1 VNNSDIKTDKNANF
15 LNRFWQMMR
24 NRSRVATWV
33 VAVFFFLA
41 GMLYMI
47 TFNWTMK
54 VTNTEQFCIG
64 CHEMKDNVYPSYA
77 KSIHFSNRSGVRA
90 SCSDCHVP
98 HEWTDKIVRKVQA
111 SKEVWGKITGTIDTP
126 EKFAEH
132 RLYLAKREWARFK
145 NNNSL
150 ECRNCHDQS
159 YFDFAKQK
167 APGVFMHSNM
177 LDKDEFTC
185 IDCHKGIAH
194 ELPEIKDLDEI
205 QPAAIEP
212 NMRPPYN
219 HAVMTLEQ

>member
-1 VNNSDIKTDKNANF
+1 MNNSDIKTDKNSNF
-15 LNRFWQMMR
+15 LTQFWQMMR
-24 NRSRVATWV
+24 NRSRVATWI
-33 VAVFFFLA
+33 VAVFFFLS

-64 CHEMKDNVYPSYA
+64 CHEMEDNMYPSYA
-77 KSIHFSNRSGVRA
+77 KSIHYSNRSGVRA

-98 HEWTDKIVRKVQA
+98 HEWTDKIVRKIQA

-126 EKFAEH
+126 EKFAKH
-132 RLYLAKREWARFK
+132 RLYLANREWARFK
-145 NNNSL
+145 KNDSL

-177 LDKDEFTC
+177 IDTGEFTC

-194 ELPEIKDLDEI
+194 ELPEIENLDEI

-212 NMRPPYN
+212 NMRPLYN
-219 HAVMTLEQ
+219 HAIMTLEQ